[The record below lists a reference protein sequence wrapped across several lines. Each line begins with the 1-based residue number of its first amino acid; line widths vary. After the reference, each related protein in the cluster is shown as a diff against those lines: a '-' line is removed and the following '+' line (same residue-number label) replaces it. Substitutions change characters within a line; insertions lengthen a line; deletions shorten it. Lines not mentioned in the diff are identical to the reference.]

1 MTKGL
6 CKGLGKM
13 VLGLCVCAAIAAAQE
28 WKATSVH
35 QLRDVRLGEFLKDK
49 MKLDV
54 DDHGIRL
61 GGIGSGLWRSPL
73 DDKNVFWMITD
84 RGPNAQIVVSG
95 ATRRTFPI
103 PQFSPLILKVKASK
117 QGLKVL
123 EVIPITGTGPV
134 ETGITGLSNN
144 TRDEV
149 PYGCNAVDLLTYNTH
164 GLDTEDLVRTV
175 DGTFYV
181 VDEYSP
187 SIVKISSTGKMLN
200 RWVPAN
206 MAPPLVTSGYPV
218 TPILPEIFG
227 KRKANR
233 GFEGLTMSPDQKLI
247 YAALQSPLLNP
258 TTAIGNAS
266 RNTRIL
272 AMDTRMET
280 PVAEYVY
287 RFQPVTEFGDTNLT
301 EMKVSALAMIDDYMM
316 LVLERTD
323 KVAKLYRVDLSTG
336 TNILNSKWDNAA
348 TTPTLEALDDDGLAT
363 NQVKPLAKELI
374 LTMDSAKGWP
384 GKIEGLTLVDM
395 KTIAIA
401 NDNDFGIGDFE
412 ITPSSCTLKDSGVG
426 NSLIVVRLNRALDK

>member
-1 MTKGL
+1 V
-6 CKGLGKM
+6 GLG
-13 VLGLCVCAAIAAAQE
+13 LFLSSAAAQE
-28 WKATSVH
+28 WKALSTY
-35 QLRDVRLGEFLKDK
+35 QLKDVRLGEFLKDK

-61 GGIGSGLWRSPL
+61 GGVGSGLWRSPL
-73 DDKNVFWMITD
+73 DGKNVFWMITD
-84 RGPNAQIVVSG
+84 RGPNGQIVVG
-95 ATRRTFPI
+95 TQTRRTFPI
-103 PQFSPLILKVKASK
+103 PEFSPLILKVKATKS
-117 QGLKVL
+117 GLRVL
-123 EVIPITGTGPV
+123 DALPITGTGPV
-134 ETGITGLSNN
+134 ASGISGLSNT

-149 PYGCNAVDLLTYNTH
+149 PYGCNAVDRVDYNTH
-164 GLDTEDLVRTV
+164 GLDTEDIVRTV

-187 SIVKISSTGKMLN
+187 SIIKIDSTGKVMN

-206 MAPPLVTSGYPV
+206 LVPPTVTSGYPV
-218 TPILPEIFG
+218 TPILPEIYG

-233 GFEGLTMSPDQKLI
+233 GFEGLAMSRDQKLI
-247 YAALQSPLLNP
+247 FAALQSPLLNP

-266 RNTRIL
+266 LNTRIL

-287 RFQPVTEFGDTNLT
+287 RFQPVTEFGQTNPT
-301 EMKVSALAMIDDYMM
+301 EMKVSALAMIDDYLM

-323 KVAKLYRVDLSTG
+323 KVAKIYRVDLSTG

-348 TTPTLEALDDDGLAT
+348 TSPTLEALDEAGLAS

-374 LTMDSAKGWP
+374 LTLDSAKGWP
-384 GKIEGLTLVDM
+384 EKIEGLTIVDM

-412 ITPSSCTLKDSGVG
+412 ITPASCTLKDSGLP
-426 NSLIVVRLNRALDK
+426 NSLLIVRLNRALDK